1 MLRFTI
7 CISHVAKLNN
17 KNYLCKKEIMNP
29 FLIKG
34 YKSPQYFCD
43 RVNESDVLIS
53 AIRNNQDITLF
64 GHRRLGKSALI
75 RHVFHKLQKEYVCIY
90 TDIWGTSNIEE
101 FTRELVNGI
110 ISSKVFAKQR
120 FSDKM
125 LNLLKSIGAS
135 FSIGTDGLPSVDVI
149 YNDRTQNF
157 KSLEEL
163 FKFLNQLDVSILFAI
178 DEFQEIKKYDNQVP
192 FEGKLRSLTQ
202 QSNNI
207 VFLFSGSEQHLLNE
221 IFNEYN
227 MPFFQSTRMVS
238 IGKIGREEYYKFI
251 LQKFKKA
258 KREVNP
264 EIIDHILEISH
275 LHTYYVQAI
284 ANLLYSQE
292 ISPKS
297 IPEFEILY
305 RDFILEK
312 SVFYSELPERLTKH
326 QFSALKSFAKSG
338 VVENPTSADFM
349 ELSKIRSSSSM
360 HRTTSSLLDK
370 QLIIKEDGKL
380 RMYDVF
386 LEHYLRFAL

>member
-1 MLRFTI
+1 
-7 CISHVAKLNN
+7 
-17 KNYLCKKEIMNP
+17 MNP

-43 RVNESDVLIS
+43 RLNESDILIS

-64 GHRRLGKSALI
+64 GHRRFGKFALI
-75 RHVFHKLQKEYVCIY
+75 HHVFHKLQKEYVCIY

-110 ISSKVFAKQR
+110 ISSKVFAKQK

-125 LNLLKSIGAS
+125 INLLKSIGAS
-135 FSIGTDGLPSVDVI
+135 FSIGLDGLPSVDVI
-149 YNDRTQNF
+149 YNDRNQDF

-163 FKFLNQLDVSILFAI
+163 FKFLNQLDISILFAI

-227 MPFFQSTRMVS
+227 MPFYQSTRMVS
-238 IGKIGREEYYKFI
+238 IGRIKQEAYYKFI
-251 LQKFKKA
+251 ISQFKKA
-258 KREVNP
+258 KKEVNP

-284 ANLLYSQE
+284 ANFLYSQE
-292 ISPKS
+292 VTPSIIS
-297 IPEFEILY
+297 EFDASFRE
-305 RDFILEK
+305 FILEK
-312 SVFYSELPERLTKH
+312 SVFYSELPERLTKQ
-326 QFSALKSFAKSG
+326 QFSVLKGVAKSSI
-338 VVENPTSADFM
+338 VENPTSIDFM
-349 ELSKIRSSSSM
+349 ELSKTRSSSSM
-360 HRTTSSLLDK
+360 HRAINSLLDK
-370 QLIIKEDGKL
+370 QLIIKEEGKL

>member
-1 MLRFTI
+1 
-7 CISHVAKLNN
+7 
-17 KNYLCKKEIMNP
+17 MNP
-29 FLIKG
+29 FLTKG
-34 YKSPQYFCD
+34 YKGSRYFCN
-43 RVNESDVLIS
+43 RVAESNILIS
-53 AIRNNQDITLF
+53 AIQNNQDITLF
-64 GHRRLGKSALI
+64 GHRRFGKSALI
-75 RHVFHKLQKEYVCIY
+75 HHIFKKLQKEYVCIY
-90 TDIWGTSNIEE
+90 TDIWGTSSIED
-101 FTRELVNGI
+101 FTKELVNGI

-120 FSDKM
+120 FSEKL

-135 FSIGTDGLPSVDVI
+135 FSIGMDGLPSVDVI
-149 YNDRTQNF
+149 YNDRNKNF
-157 KSLEEL
+157 RSLEEL
-163 FKFLNQLDVSILFAI
+163 FVFLNQLDISIVFAI

-207 VFLFSGSEQHLLNE
+207 VFIYSGSEQHLLNE

-227 MPFFQSTRMVS
+227 MPFYQSTRMVS
-238 IGKIGREEYYKFI
+238 IGKIEREDYYKFI
-251 LQKFKKA
+251 LQQFKKA
-258 KREVNP
+258 KREVNS

-275 LHTYYVQAI
+275 IHTYYVQAI
-284 ANLLYSQE
+284 ANFLYSQE

-326 QFSALKSFAKSG
+326 QFSALKSLAKSG

-360 HRTTSSLLDK
+360 HRTIHSLLDK
-370 QLIIKEDGKL
+370 QLIIKEEGRL

>member
-1 MLRFTI
+1 
-7 CISHVAKLNN
+7 
-17 KNYLCKKEIMNP
+17 MNP

-43 RVNESDVLIS
+43 RVTESDLLIS

-75 RHVFHKLQKEYVCIY
+75 HHVFHKLQKEYVCIY

-110 ISSKVFAKQR
+110 IASKVFAKQK

-125 LNLLKSIGAS
+125 QNLLKSIGAS
-135 FSIGTDGLPSVDVI
+135 FSIGIDGLPSVDMI
-149 YNDRTQNF
+149 YNDRNQNF

-163 FKFLNQLDVSILFAI
+163 FKFLNQLDISILFAI

-207 VFLFSGSEQHLLNE
+207 VFIYSGSEQHLLNE

-227 MPFFQSTRMVS
+227 MPFYQSTRMVS
-238 IGKIGREEYYKFI
+238 IGKIERQEYYKFI
-251 LQKFKKA
+251 LQQFKKA
-258 KREVNP
+258 KRQVNA

-275 LHTYYVQAI
+275 LYTYYVQAI
-284 ANLLYSQE
+284 ANFLYSLE
-292 ISPKS
+292 KSPNS
-297 IPEFEILY
+297 IPEFEILF
-305 RDFILEK
+305 REFILEK

-326 QFSALKSFAKSG
+326 QFSALKSLAKSV

-360 HRTTSSLLDK
+360 HRAINSLLDK
-370 QLIIKEDGKL
+370 QLIIKEKGKL

-386 LEHYLRFAL
+386 LEHYLRFTF